1 VNRQQCPNLDSRLPI
16 LGSARTRDAYLFFFV
31 FFERE
36 GITATTVSAMDDAI
50 RATTPFFGLRFV
62 FEAAG
67 RFAFDLD
74 AGLDF
79 VFAFDF
85 VAVLAM
91 ADSAMP
97 GAIH

>member
-1 VNRQQCPNLDSRLPI
+1 
-16 LGSARTRDAYLFFFV
+16 
-31 FFERE
+31 
-36 GITATTVSAMDDAI
+36 MDVAI

-67 RFAFDLD
+67 RFAF
-74 AGLDF
+74 GLDF

-91 ADSAMP
+91 VDSAMP
-97 GAIH
+97 RAIN

>member
-1 VNRQQCPNLDSRLPI
+1 MDVAI
-16 LGSARTRDAYLFFFV
+16 L
-31 FFERE
+31 
-36 GITATTVSAMDDAI
+36 
-50 RATTPFFGLRFV
+50 ATTPFFGLRFV

-91 ADSAMP
+91 VDSATP
-97 GAIH
+97 RAIN

>member
-1 VNRQQCPNLDSRLPI
+1 
-16 LGSARTRDAYLFFFV
+16 
-31 FFERE
+31 
-36 GITATTVSAMDDAI
+36 MDDAI

-79 VFAFDF
+79 VFALDF
-85 VAVLAM
+85 VAVLAI
-91 ADSAMP
+91 ADSATTCAFP
-97 GAIH
+97 

>member
-1 VNRQQCPNLDSRLPI
+1 L
-16 LGSARTRDAYLFFFV
+16 V

-36 GITATTVSAMDDAI
+36 GSTPATVSAIDVAI
-50 RATTPFFGLRFV
+50 LATTPFFGLRLV
-62 FEAAG
+62 FEGAG

-74 AGLDF
+74 AGWDF

-91 ADSAMP
+91 ADSATP
-97 GAIH
+97 RAIN

>member
-1 VNRQQCPNLDSRLPI
+1 
-16 LGSARTRDAYLFFFV
+16 
-31 FFERE
+31 
-36 GITATTVSAMDDAI
+36 MDDAI

-79 VFAFDF
+79 DFALDF

-91 ADSAMP
+91 TDSATP
-97 GAIH
+97 CAVT

>member
-1 VNRQQCPNLDSRLPI
+1 VRCRQRIEPVETAERY
-16 LGSARTRDAYLFFFV
+16 RFFFV

-36 GITATTVSAMDDAI
+36 GITPATVSAMDDAI

-74 AGLDF
+74 AGLDL
-79 VFAFDF
+79 VFAFA
-85 VAVLAM
+85 AVLAM
-91 ADSAMP
+91 ADSATP
-97 GAIH
+97 RAIT

>member
-1 VNRQQCPNLDSRLPI
+1 
-16 LGSARTRDAYLFFFV
+16 
-31 FFERE
+31 
-36 GITATTVSAMDDAI
+36 MDDAI

-67 RFAFDLD
+67 RLVFDVD

-79 VFAFDF
+79 VFALDF

-91 ADSAMP
+91 ADSATP
-97 GAIH
+97 RAIH

>member
-1 VNRQQCPNLDSRLPI
+1 VRCRQRIEPVETAERY
-16 LGSARTRDAYLFFFV
+16 RFFFV

-36 GITATTVSAMDDAI
+36 GITPATVSAIDDAI

-62 FEAAG
+62 FEAVG
-67 RFAFDLD
+67 RFAFD

-79 VFAFDF
+79 VFALDF

-91 ADSAMP
+91 ADSATP
-97 GAIH
+97 RAIT

>member
-1 VNRQQCPNLDSRLPI
+1 M
-16 LGSARTRDAYLFFFV
+16 SA
-31 FFERE
+31 
-36 GITATTVSAMDDAI
+36 IDDAI

-67 RFAFDLD
+67 RFALD

-91 ADSAMP
+91 ADSATP
-97 GAIH
+97 CAVT

>member
-1 VNRQQCPNLDSRLPI
+1 
-16 LGSARTRDAYLFFFV
+16 
-31 FFERE
+31 
-36 GITATTVSAMDDAI
+36 MDDAI
-50 RATTPFFGLRFV
+50 LATTPFFGLRFA

-67 RFAFDLD
+67 RFAFDD

-91 ADSAMP
+91 VDSGTP
-97 GAIH
+97 RAIN